1 MSDDI
6 NEIAKWYC
14 EHEITA
20 TEYKEN
26 NDGQV
31 EK

>member
-1 MSDDI
+1 MPDDNL

-20 TEYKEN
+20 TESEVEN
-26 NDGQV
+26 GYV